1 MKEEEK
7 PKEELERGNT
17 ENRMETDREKKK
29 ETEK

>member
-1 MKEEEK
+1 MEEEEK